1 VQIVSIFPFSSSREH
16 RLPRLLEDEHSLG
29 RRPQNGTILNG
40 VFPVNFPLFST
51 KTEIL
56 LLAREVLALRFAAGK
71 KSCSGRQS
79 FRQNRNMNLNDEQR
93 EKVAEWIA
101 QGLKLSEIQN
111 RLGSELGVVM
121 TYMDVRLLVDDLKLT
136 PKDVEPPRPRLP
148 AQAVGASPSTP
159 APTPSSPLSPQAPGA
174 ASVSVRVDQIAR
186 PGTLVSGKVTFTD
199 GVTADWHLDQTG
211 RLGLAPQQ
219 AGYRP
224 GAADLQQFQ
233 AALDGELSKL
243 GF

>member
-1 VQIVSIFPFSSSREH
+1 
-16 RLPRLLEDEHSLG
+16 
-29 RRPQNGTILNG
+29 
-40 VFPVNFPLFST
+40 
-51 KTEIL
+51 
-56 LLAREVLALRFAAGK
+56 
-71 KSCSGRQS
+71 
-79 FRQNRNMNLNDEQR
+79 MNLNDEQR

-159 APTPSSPLSPQAPGA
+159 APTPSSPLSPQAPGV